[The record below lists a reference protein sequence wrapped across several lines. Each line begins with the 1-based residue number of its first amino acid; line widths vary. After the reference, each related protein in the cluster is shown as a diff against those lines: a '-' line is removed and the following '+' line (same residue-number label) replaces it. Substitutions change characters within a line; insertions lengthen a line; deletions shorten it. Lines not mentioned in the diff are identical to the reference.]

1 LRESEKR
8 ENGFAQNDDEAT
20 SFVSADLIESNRR
33 TRRISPM
40 NTVTAI
46 EAERV
51 AQIISNCTDRLQLLS
66 SVPNAIDIAALADW
80 ECPPVLYAI
89 QRQFQAEDYLS
100 NEVRDNNLDVA
111 GRDISKMKK
120 MHRAIRATCRT
131 MQTERKALESILSRP
146 ETHNEEFIKFVR
158 YLEELKGQ
166 VYTRMT
172 TTVEDDTANR
182 TLLYDLADRE
192 RQAEESR
199 DNIQNKLTE
208 VKEEKERITYG
219 LDRTLRK
226 LQFELHDLTQQNKA
240 EVEAVNKEMGEAIA
254 KATSDHE
261 IRMKQLHDQV
271 EGLTRQLH
279 EVAERNREEE
289 LRLRKEKSRNEAA
302 LSAKIAQFDQ
312 DMESRS
318 QIMTDIEAKFKAEL
332 EEYNVLKEYFDKVD
346 ADLNR
351 EREEERILDAV
362 RRRTAWATRCY
373 EQGAIEIQK
382 ILRARKARQD
392 VAKLKSKKGKKK
404 GKK

>member
-1 LRESEKR
+1 
-8 ENGFAQNDDEAT
+8 
-20 SFVSADLIESNRR
+20 
-33 TRRISPM
+33 
-40 NTVTAI
+40 
-46 EAERV
+46 
-51 AQIISNCTDRLQLLS
+51 
-66 SVPNAIDIAALADW
+66 
-80 ECPPVLYAI
+80 
-89 QRQFQAEDYLS
+89 
-100 NEVRDNNLDVA
+100 
-111 GRDISKMKK
+111 
-120 MHRAIRATCRT
+120 
-131 MQTERKALESILSRP
+131 MQTERKELESILSRP

-279 EVAERNREEE
+279 EIAERNREEE

-302 LSAKIAQFDQ
+302 LSAKISQFDQ

-362 RRRTAWATRCY
+362 RRRTAWAVRCY

-382 ILRARKARQD
+382 ILRARQARQD